1 MPHVVCRHVARRRP
15 PRRPTR
21 WRAPRGFA
29 RTRSRR
35 PRRRRRGSTPRCSS
49 CATPA
54 ATTWSARIPPPPP
67 PCPRCLFS
75 SRAALRSLQAPSVRR
90 MRQRTHACLASV
102 QDMRMRLESVMFR
115 LGHRS
120 QTDGA
125 WQRELEMVKGVM
137 HQARAA
143 TRRGLVAS
151 GTGLRT
157 GRVQVGADPQ
167 ACPAPEHCRVPR
179 GRVPCA
185 DAAGG

>member
-1 MPHVVCRHVARRRP
+1 MARAEGIRAHAEQKAAKTKAWLDAAMLELRDTRRNYMVCSDR
-15 PRRPTR
+15 
-21 WRAPRGFA
+21 
-29 RTRSRR
+29 
-35 PRRRRRGSTPRCSS
+35 
-49 CATPA
+49 
-54 ATTWSARIPPPPP
+54 
-67 PCPRCLFS
+67 PRCLFS
-75 SRAALRSLQAPSVRR
+75 SRASLPSLQAPSVRR
-90 MRQRTHACLASV
+90 MRQRMHACLASV

-143 TRRGLVAS
+143 TRRGLAAS
-151 GTGLRT
+151 GTGL
-157 GRVQVGADPQ
+157 GRGKVQVGADPQ
-167 ACPAPEHCRVPR
+167 ACPAPEYCRVPR

>member
-1 MPHVVCRHVARRRP
+1 MARAEGIRAHAEQKAAKTKAWLDAAMLELRDTRRNYMVCSDR
-15 PRRPTR
+15 
-21 WRAPRGFA
+21 
-29 RTRSRR
+29 
-35 PRRRRRGSTPRCSS
+35 
-49 CATPA
+49 
-54 ATTWSARIPPPPP
+54 
-67 PCPRCLFS
+67 PRCLFS
-75 SRAALRSLQAPSVRR
+75 SRAPLAT
-90 MRQRTHACLASV
+90 THACLASV

-151 GTGLRT
+151 GTGLGR

-167 ACPAPEHCRVPR
+167 ACPAPEYCRVPR